1 MTARFATIFVIP
13 CILAGTAFAQLVP
26 EAVETSEVC
35 PNRPSE
41 PEIIADLDVR
51 ESHKR
56 ILVQRMYRA
65 AAFQDI
71 VDTGRCTCE
80 VRFPSWDVAV
90 DYYLEN
96 YSRIDDQYEVQQA
109 TKTYR
114 SSIAANRAK
123 VRELCEA
130 QGNWD

>member
-1 MTARFATIFVIP
+1 MTARFATICVIP
-13 CILAGTAFAQLVP
+13 CILAGTAGAQLVP
-26 EAVETSEVC
+26 EAVETGEVC

-41 PEIIADLDVR
+41 PAIIADMDVR

-65 AAFQDI
+65 AAFQNI
-71 VDTGRCTCE
+71 VDTGLCTCE
-80 VRFPSWDVAV
+80 ARFPGWDVAV

-96 YSRIDDQYEVQQA
+96 YSRIDDQYEVQQI

-114 SSIAANRAK
+114 TSIAANRAK

>member
-1 MTARFATIFVIP
+1 MTARFATICVLT

-123 VRELCEA
+123 VRELCQT

>member
-90 DYYLEN
+90 D
-96 YSRIDDQYEVQQA
+96 
-109 TKTYR
+109 
-114 SSIAANRAK
+114 
-123 VRELCEA
+123 
-130 QGNWD
+130 

>member
-1 MTARFATIFVIP
+1 MTARFATICVIP

-35 PNRPSE
+35 PNRSSE

-96 YSRIDDQYEVQQA
+96 YSRIDDQYEVQQI

-114 SSIAANRAK
+114 LSIAANRAK
-123 VRELCEA
+123 VRELCQT

>member
-13 CILAGTAFAQLVP
+13 CIHAGTAFAQLVP

-96 YSRIDDQYEVQQA
+96 YSRIDDQYEVQQI

-114 SSIAANRAK
+114 TSIAANRAK
-123 VRELCEA
+123 VSELCEA

>member
-123 VRELCEA
+123 VRELCQT

>member
-1 MTARFATIFVIP
+1 MTGHFAIICLIP
-13 CILAGTAFAQLVP
+13 FILAGTAVAQLVP

-41 PEIIADLDVR
+41 PAIIADMDVR

-65 AAFQDI
+65 VAFQHI
-71 VDTGRCTCE
+71 VGTGLCTCGA
-80 VRFPSWDVAV
+80 RFPSWDAAV

-96 YSRIDDQYEVQQA
+96 YSRIDDQYEVQQI

-114 SSIAANRAK
+114 TSIAANRAK